1 MNGKIVEQL
10 RKEYPVGAKVELL
23 RMDDFQAPPIGTTGI
38 VMFVDD
44 MGTIHVN
51 WSTGSSL
58 GVAYGEDKCR
68 VID

>member
-1 MNGKIVEQL
+1 MNSKIVEQL

-38 VMFVDD
+38 VQFVDD

>member
-1 MNGKIVEQL
+1 MNSKIVEQL
-10 RKEYPVGAKVELL
+10 RKEYPVGAKVELV
-23 RMDDFQAPPIGTTGI
+23 RMCDFQAPPIGTTGI
-38 VMFVDD
+38 VQFVDD

>member
-38 VMFVDD
+38 VQFVDD